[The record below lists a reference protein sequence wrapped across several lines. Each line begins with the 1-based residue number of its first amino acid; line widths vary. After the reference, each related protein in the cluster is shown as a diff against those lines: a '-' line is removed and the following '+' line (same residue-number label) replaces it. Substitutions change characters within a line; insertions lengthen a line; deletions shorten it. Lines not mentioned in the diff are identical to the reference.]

1 MINSAGPL
9 APAIPVFLRG
19 GPDYERDH
27 IFEIFEKYAAR
38 YLMEIY
44 GRHAWSTG
52 KFNLPTSAYLVRDAK
67 NKRRAAEGKPEK
79 TAVKHYVDSVAP
91 TVCQITEEGLMTA
104 LFGPQW
110 DGPSAKHV
118 CELDKE
124 APHAIASLK
133 NILSA
138 HEPSSLYQRFKC
150 VQSFVWNPYP
160 TLDQNNWN
168 AFRIGIG
175 GGIGHAL
182 VLVQARKNNQNIY
195 KIYQSFVEKYTL
207 EEYLKQNNNTLSFSE
222 VNLMLDEILEYV
234 ASKTWTAGADHLY
247 SRFFNVKMDYKIGE
261 EISYARFLRVKWGH
275 VTREAMK
282 EHALNYQKAF
292 PPEFKFKI

>member
-1 MINSAGPL
+1 MINPAGSPSL
-9 APAIPVFLRG
+9 AIPVSFSG

-27 IFEIFEKYAAR
+27 IFELFEKYAAS

-44 GRHAWSTG
+44 GRHFWSTG
-52 KFNLPTSAYLVRDAK
+52 KFNLSPSAYLVRNAK
-67 NKRRAAEGKPEK
+67 NKRRAVEGKPPK
-79 TAVKHYVDSVAP
+79 MTIKHFVDSVTP

-118 CELDKE
+118 LALDKE
-124 APHAIASLK
+124 AGQAIASLK
-133 NILSA
+133 NILRA
-138 HEPSSLYQRFKC
+138 HEPGSLHQRFKS
-150 VQSFVWNPYP
+150 VQTVVWTPYP

-182 VLVQARKNNQNIY
+182 VLIQAYENNQVVY
-195 KIYQSFVEKYTL
+195 KLYQSFVQKYTL
-207 EEYLKQNNNTLSFSE
+207 QEYLKQKTNTLTFSE
-222 VNLMLDEILEYV
+222 VNLMLDEILDYV
-234 ASKTWTAGADHLY
+234 VSKTWSAGADHLY

-261 EISYARFLRVKWGH
+261 EISFNRYLRIKWGH

-282 EHALNYQKAF
+282 QYAQEYQKAF
-292 PPEFKFKI
+292 PADLKFK